1 MSWEPGAAQEDRAGR
16 DKAEGPKKVTDP
28 KAGSGVSNVSFS
40 VPLVG
45 QFDDLVKFGYTVW
58 PMDIGV
64 YLWMSYGI
72 SVKVD
77 V

>member
-1 MSWEPGAAQEDRAGR
+1 M
-16 DKAEGPKKVTDP
+16 
-28 KAGSGVSNVSFS
+28 
-40 VPLVG
+40 
-45 QFDDLVKFGYTVW
+45 FDDMMKFGYTVW